1 MNSSRPKI
9 VMFNPLASP
18 KMPYDGPPLS
28 ILAAVCMVDLEK
40 FDVKVIDW
48 HYKDFEKRLAAEC
61 ADAMVFGVTCMTG
74 YQIGTMLAAARLAK
88 QVNPSIV
95 VVCGGSHPTLMP
107 EQTLEN
113 PLIDCVVIGQGP
125 RTFKNLVER
134 LAEGKSPEGVPGVG
148 FKKDGRIVINEA
160 AQREDINNFPRYP
173 YHLLD
178 NYEDY
183 LVTTRFA
190 KRAAYMLTSEG
201 CPSNCSFC
209 GEAAL
214 YKRRWIALKVD
225 RVMDELA
232 ELKQR
237 YNIDGVVIADSNFF
251 VDERRVAEFCR
262 RLIPL
267 GITWGGT
274 SARSDQLRRYKDET
288 LQLMKDSGLD
298 GIFLGVESASD
309 ETLKVMNKGAVISD
323 TVVALQRAKKFGFD
337 MQCSFVVGVPGIDVE
352 KDFKNT
358 MKFINDLRRQE
369 LASQFH
375 VFIYTPLPGTPF
387 LPAAVQQGYT
397 VPAKLEDWISYE
409 FHAHSPPWV
418 PKKYAGITDQ
428 LSVYFMFLSGNART
442 VVRSVA
448 PRRLMG
454 LALLAER
461 VVYHLSAF
469 RVQHG
474 FYSLPIEFKVAKFV
488 LLHKSLF
495 FGDKKLL
502 F

>member
-1 MNSSRPKI
+1 MNSPRPKI

-18 KMPYDGPPLS
+18 KMPYDGPPMS
-28 ILAAVCMVDLEK
+28 ILAAVCLIDLEK
-40 FDVKVIDW
+40 YDVKAIDW
-48 HYKDFEKRLAAEC
+48 HYKDFEKRIAAEC
-61 ADAMVFGVTCMTG
+61 ADALIFGVTCMTG

-125 RTFKNLVER
+125 RTFKNLVEC
-134 LAEGKSPEGVPGVG
+134 LVAGKTPEGIAGVG
-148 FKKDGRIVINEA
+148 FKKDGRIVINDA
-160 AQREDINNFPRYP
+160 ALREDINNFPRYP

-190 KRAAYMLTSEG
+190 RKAAYMLTSEG

-214 YKRRWIALKVD
+214 YKRRWIALTVD
-225 RVMDELA
+225 RVMEEIED
-232 ELKQR
+232 LKKR

-267 GITWGGT
+267 GIRWGGT
-274 SARSDQLRRYKDET
+274 SARSDQLKRYKDET
-288 LQLMKDSGLD
+288 WQLMKDSGLD

-309 ETLKVMNKGAVISD
+309 ETLRVMNKGAHIAD
-323 TVVALQRAKKFGFD
+323 TLAVLPRAKRFGFD

-358 MKFINDLRRQE
+358 MKFINEMRRQD
-369 LASQFH
+369 LVSQFH

-387 LPAAVQQGYT
+387 LPAAERQGYK

-418 PKKYAGITDQ
+418 PKTYAGITDQ
-428 LSVYFMFLSGNART
+428 LSVYFMFLSGNARK
-442 VVRSVA
+442 VVQSVA
-448 PRRLMG
+448 PRRLLWLG
-454 LALLAER
+454 LLAER

-469 RVQHG
+469 RVQHC
-474 FYSLPIEFKVAKFV
+474 FFRFPIEFKVAKFV
-488 LLHKSLF
+488 LLHRAMF
-495 FGDKKLL
+495 FRDKKLL